1 MLFRL
6 IYCTALYFI
15 FLSFSSCGKLDAYE
29 KHITIPQYKWTS
41 SFEPEFNFEITD
53 TASLYR
59 SYLLLRHTH
68 AYAYKNI
75 WIELSSRQPG
85 DSSFQA
91 AKFELTLQK
100 ADGQWLG
107 SGFSDIWE
115 IRYPLFSDLRFRKI
129 GTYTLRMKQIMR
141 DDPLENIMSAG
152 IRIEKTQR

>member
-6 IYCTALYFI
+6 IYCTTLFFI
-15 FLSFSSCGKLDAYE
+15 SVSLSSCGKLDTYE
-29 KHITIPQYKWTS
+29 KNITIPQYKWTS
-41 SFEPEFNFEITD
+41 SFQPEFTFEITD
-53 TASLYR
+53 TTSLYR
-59 SYLLLRHTH
+59 SYFLLRHTH

-75 WIELSSRQPG
+75 WVELSSRQPG
-85 DSSFQA
+85 DSTFQV
-91 AKFELTLQK
+91 AKFELNLQK

>member
-1 MLFRL
+1 MFLRL
-6 IYCTALYFI
+6 IYFTALYFI
-15 FLSFSSCGKLDAYE
+15 SVSLSSCGKMDAYE
-29 KHITIPQYKWTS
+29 NNITIPQYKWAS
-41 SFEPEFNFEITD
+41 SFEPEFSFEITD
-53 TASLYR
+53 TTSLYR

-75 WIELSSRQPG
+75 WIELSTRQPG
-85 DSSFQA
+85 DSIFQV
-91 AKFELTLQK
+91 AKFELNLQK

-152 IRIEKTQR
+152 IRIEKTQP